1 MTEDDA
7 VLRCQRGDRDAFR
20 HLVEQY
26 KDVLY
31 GTAYMM
37 TGNRSLAEEQ
47 VQEAFLN
54 AWQGIR
60 GFKRGRPFKPWL
72 MRVLVNAVL
81 TQRRRRLVATVPMEE
96 SDWPAETEGPE
107 EIAEVREDHQ
117 AVRQALS
124 VLSPEQR
131 QVVVLRYF
139 ADLTVPDV
147 ARSMGIRE
155 GTVKS
160 RLHRA
165 HQQLRERLQEIRGRQ
180 GDDNG
185 L

>member
-7 VLRCQRGDRDAFR
+7 VLRCQQGDRDAFR
-20 HLVEQY
+20 HLVDQY

-47 VQEAFLN
+47 VQDAFLN

-81 TQRRRRLVATVPMEE
+81 TQRRRRLVPTVPMDGP
-96 SDWPAETEGPE
+96 DWPADTEGPE
-107 EIAEVREDHQ
+107 WTAEVREDQ
-117 AVRQALS
+117 RAVRQALS
-124 VLSPEQR
+124 ALPPEQR
-131 QVVVLRYF
+131 QAVVLRYF
-139 ADLTVPDV
+139 SGLTVPEV

-165 HQQLRERLQEIRGRQ
+165 HQQLRAQLQEIRGVQ
-180 GDDNG
+180 VDDDG